1 MLNPNQLR
9 RDYDRPSAVR
19 SVVQFDKFQRIFEL
33 ILLSFLFHGDR
44 GSREPAEGGAPAWAE
59 PFLDRFVPA
68 WAVPLLVWKMTQ
80 KSSAEQMIFFC
91 TRAQRPLT
99 GRTSDSLALFRVDKN
114 GLLFEGIVAVKQRS
128 CGRNSWLEKERGSST
143 QETSVTLGTR
153 CTPTST

>member
-1 MLNPNQLR
+1 MGFLLNPNQLR

-80 KSSAEQMIFFC
+80 KSLAEQMIFFLYKS
-91 TRAQRPLT
+91 TASFNWENFRF
-99 GRTSDSLALFRVDKN
+99 TSSVPSR
-114 GLLFEGIVAVKQRS
+114 
-128 CGRNSWLEKERGSST
+128 
-143 QETSVTLGTR
+143 QEWPFV
-153 CTPTST
+153 